1 MSPKENTAAIQ
12 SIYAAF
18 GRGDIPAVLDA
29 LTDDIDWIF
38 HGPPE
43 IPYAGRHRGRDAI
56 ARFFT
61 ILSEVASIQEFEP
74 RKFLADGE
82 AVAVM
87 GREKVT
93 ARSTGREFDVEWI
106 HVFVFRGEKVAEIFE
121 FTDTA
126 ALAAAYGA

>member
-1 MSPKENTAAIQ
+1 MSPKENKSAIQ
-12 SIYAAF
+12 GIYAAF

-29 LTDDIDWIF
+29 LTDDIEWTF

-61 ILSEVASIQEFEP
+61 IVSEVATIKEFVP
-74 RKFLADGE
+74 QKFLADE
-82 AVAVM
+82 ETVAVL
-87 GREKVT
+87 GRERVT
-93 ARSTGREFDVEWI
+93 ARRTGREFDVEWI
-106 HVFVFRGEKVAEIFE
+106 HVFVFRGDRVAEIFE

-126 ALAAAYGA
+126 ALAAAYGT